1 MMMTYAFSNPHW
13 ARSTCAA
20 LLMGAVSLVQAQS
33 VPEAPELAEAM
44 TDGSGG
50 TVVYDE
56 TKVLY
61 EGEATEGYT
70 LRKGVY
76 LAEVISTGAGGGVK
90 VSWSGVS
97 CPTATETKHYR
108 NLCIAKNVRST
119 FNVSNPS
126 TQWAGDESVRIILTR
141 LPVNVT
147 DLAPGFEVI
156 EETQKLSEGTS
167 RSYTLN
173 AGSYR
178 ADVTSNSRGV
188 SVNWEGT
195 KCATYSESLKYVGTC
210 KVKAGTRVTITNP
223 NAEYKGDETADIVI
237 KKVASETLPRGTVV
251 VDETQS
257 VAENASRTFKFG
269 KGTYQA
275 EISGVTYGVSIA
287 WSRSDCTGSNN
298 AMGGVYR
305 CENLPD
311 GGYLRI
317 TNPALPWYKGD
328 ENIRILVKKLR

>member
-1 MMMTYAFSNPHW
+1 MMTTHASFHSHW
-13 ARSTCAA
+13 ARGACAA
-20 LLMGAVSLVQAQS
+20 LLVGVVSLVQAQS
-33 VPEAPELAEAM
+33 APEAPELTEAM

-70 LRKGVY
+70 LRKGIY
-76 LAEVISTGAGGGVK
+76 LAEVISSGAGGGVK

-108 NLCIAKNVRST
+108 NLCIAKNARPT
-119 FNVSNPS
+119 FNVSNPL
-126 TQWAGDESVRIILTR
+126 TEWHGDESVRIILTR

-147 DLAPGFEVI
+147 DLEPGFNVI
-156 EETQKLSEGTS
+156 EETQTLPEGMS

-173 AGSYR
+173 AGTYR
-178 ADVTSNSRGV
+178 ADVTSSRRGV
-188 SVNWEGT
+188 SVKWEGT
-195 KCATYSESLKYVGTC
+195 NCATYSESLNYVGAC

-223 NAEYKGDETADIVI
+223 NVDYQGNESVDIVI
-237 KKVASETLPRGTVV
+237 KKVASATLPGGTVV

-257 VAENASRTFKFG
+257 VAEDTSRTFKFG

-275 EISGVTYGVSIA
+275 QISGVTNGISVA

-305 CENLPD
+305 CENMPD

-317 TNPALPWYKGD
+317 TNPSLPWYKGN
-328 ENIRILVKKLR
+328 ENIRIQVKKLR